1 MEHCPRKRINRREF
15 MIDAGV
21 LVGAGALDATG
32 LERGRGMDEKT
43 EGMRFLHDTRRHWVL
58 GMDPGK
64 GVTYFGLDSEETG
77 RENTNLLSGPV
88 MPTWT
93 EADTSSAQWLS
104 TEKDG
109 WICSIPRRS
118 GKGSVTWTIRQEE
131 EDLVWKL
138 EYAGEGTVENV
149 RIALPINAL
158 LAAAVLIP
166 AGLDPSNRG
175 LGPWLLIAPDFGHL
189 LVEAES
195 PVAWFGI
202 NDGVRGGSSTNA
214 PREGVDPQLRGQAWL
229 DAVKLPAYKPGK
241 LFLQFASEAPLG
253 PGHLVTLRF
262 RPQELSMPEGIPAH
276 TWKRIR
282 RAYLTHWQPCGTWC
296 GPERTMVLANNVLS
310 DPASISLWFYAE
322 PTVLYPQPL
331 PEINLQKL
339 LRRSLDYWLERGV
352 SAQGHVNAFG
362 NMYDLYVSAGACLLI
377 AAWDY
382 WVISQDA
389 EWLKDRLP
397 ALHRMADYL
406 LRRDVDGDGLV
417 ESYGSGNAGGLR
429 DPDRADIWFEMM
441 NFGYKNTWTN
451 ALSYRAFLCLAAMLD
466 AADHV
471 RGAIHYRSRAAAL
484 REAYVRRFL
493 SGQNGWFVSWI
504 SQDGQVHDYC
514 HTFINGMSVA
524 YGMVGPEQGRDI
536 LSRVVAK
543 SHSIGFTNWRLGVPG
558 NLIPCRKEDMIGP
571 RTGLDGEPIR
581 DDFYWPDGLTEEQA
595 FGHRYPNGTIH
606 PALVWPYLLGL
617 QVAGLAEEAG
627 RILDAMIGS
636 AEQGLFQ
643 NGIVNVG
650 YGGAEHFYIDGRTCG
665 YEGFLPESFNF
676 LMAAFTQNPSLRAT
690 LLKPMANDDRL

>member
-104 TEKDG
+104 TEKDD

-202 NDGVRGGSSTNA
+202 NDGVRGGSSANA
-214 PREGVDPQLRGQAWL
+214 PQEGVDPRLRGQAWL

-282 RAYLTHWQPCGTWC
+282 RAYLNHWQPCGTWC

-331 PEINLQKL
+331 PVGLEQK
-339 LRRSLDYWLERGV
+339 
-352 SAQGHVNAFG
+352 
-362 NMYDLYVSAGACLLI
+362 
-377 AAWDY
+377 
-382 WVISQDA
+382 
-389 EWLKDRLP
+389 
-397 ALHRMADYL
+397 
-406 LRRDVDGDGLV
+406 
-417 ESYGSGNAGGLR
+417 
-429 DPDRADIWFEMM
+429 
-441 NFGYKNTWTN
+441 
-451 ALSYRAFLCLAAMLD
+451 
-466 AADHV
+466 
-471 RGAIHYRSRAAAL
+471 
-484 REAYVRRFL
+484 
-493 SGQNGWFVSWI
+493 
-504 SQDGQVHDYC
+504 
-514 HTFINGMSVA
+514 
-524 YGMVGPEQGRDI
+524 
-536 LSRVVAK
+536 
-543 SHSIGFTNWRLGVPG
+543 
-558 NLIPCRKEDMIGP
+558 
-571 RTGLDGEPIR
+571 
-581 DDFYWPDGLTEEQA
+581 
-595 FGHRYPNGTIH
+595 
-606 PALVWPYLLGL
+606 
-617 QVAGLAEEAG
+617 VAG
-627 RILDAMIGS
+627 S
-636 AEQGLFQ
+636 
-643 NGIVNVG
+643 
-650 YGGAEHFYIDGRTCG
+650 
-665 YEGFLPESFNF
+665 
-676 LMAAFTQNPSLRAT
+676 NPAPRYV
-690 LLKPMANDDRL
+690 